1 MNMCRNNDY
10 KDEVYIMGLGAPGG
24 AHQLAQAAVVTPHC
38 DCIIWRTPFNWNI
51 NAIFIAKTHA
61 PNDWGILF
69 IVNEWREKE
78 KEGERREEEWEG
90 SVENQQRNLRRNC
103 KSPIR
108 HKWNFYNRN
117 ETLTEVV
124 AGCACAAASLPL
136 PLLLSPSLAVAAPNF
151 SSFLLL
157 LF

>member
-10 KDEVYIMGLGAPGG
+10 KDEVCIIGLGAPGE

-69 IVNEWREKE
+69 IVNEWRERE
-78 KEGERREEEWEG
+78 KDRETDGKEEWGG

-124 AGCACAAASLPL
+124 AGCACVATSLPL
-136 PLLLSPSLAVAAPNF
+136 PFLPLPLAVAAPNF